1 MTQEIKDKL
10 QQAADKSTEKGYSS
24 EHPAKWHYKDG
35 FTNGAQAILENPS
48 EWGLV
53 EKRLVDEGI
62 QLRIETIKT
71 CEETHLKNEKYKEAL
86 EHVLQLLQARRPHTP
101 GLGAPINIIK
111 SVLEQEDTK

>member
-1 MTQEIKDKL
+1 MNQEIKDKL

-35 FTNGAQAILENPS
+35 FTNGAQTILENPS

-53 EKRLVDEGI
+53 EKRLVDAGI

-71 CEETHLKNEKYKEAL
+71 CEETHSQNEKYKE
-86 EHVLQLLQARRPHTP
+86 
-101 GLGAPINIIK
+101 
-111 SVLEQEDTK
+111 VLERIIVESEDNEQVDWMYVAENMVEIAKEALKQQ